1 MGLIIKATY
10 VVKILIAGK
19 IKTGGFTGGEF
30 IKQYTESMTGIICP
44 DLKRKV
50 FLKTTGHQTITQ

>member
-30 IKQYTESMTGIICP
+30 IKQYTESMTGI
-44 DLKRKV
+44 
-50 FLKTTGHQTITQ
+50 